1 MGINMDPNDPKYLIK
16 LSQLKEL
23 RSTKSTDRRIEIYLD
38 VVTPGPYKEK
48 SAGDA
53 ILGSIGKGMNAALD
67 KLDKMTDPKN
77 PPKKGSGGK

>member
-1 MGINMDPNDPKYLIK
+1 MDPDDPKYLIR

-23 RSTKSTDRRIEIYLD
+23 RSTKSMDRRIEIYLD

-53 ILGSIGKGMNAALD
+53 ILGSLGKGIGAALD
-67 KLDKMTDPKN
+67 RVDKMTDPKN
-77 PPKKGSGGK
+77 PPKKGAGKA